1 MFYNVFQVSHVTHLI
16 SAAPTK
22 MQHLKVKMSM
32 KRNEIIVIANFS
44 MNVGR
49 ETKSHLT
56 CGFHAGTREQLQKLS
71 SSLLESKWD

>member
-1 MFYNVFQVSHVTHLI
+1 MFYNVFPVSHVTHLI

-49 ETKSHLT
+49 ETFNVWIPRGDT
-56 CGFHAGTREQLQKLS
+56 
-71 SSLLESKWD
+71 